1 LEEKVTKVAACKP
14 GPQARF
20 IIDKMSQEEKNIQE
34 ILTRL
39 VSQLSSIEQKVDSN
53 ATGLEKV
60 QEKVDL
66 AMNSISA
73 VQEEQE
79 EQVQVALQLKVVS
92 GTPGTS
98 ASEGIMGSIP
108 SIASSP
114 TVGQRPPPPPP
125 PPPPQSDRQGRSAQ
139 VNYVPPNRN
148 IVHEVAHVEVDHG
161 ERWRQWMPKMDFL
174 HFVGSDARIWLEKCS
189 TYFALY

>member
-66 AMNSISA
+66 AMNSIS
-73 VQEEQE
+73 VVQE

-114 TVGQRPPPPPP
+114 TVGQRSPPPPP